1 MKNFIKNKNIKNN
14 RKDNIS
20 NITGFGQAAWS
31 FISAI
36 YKEDCDVLKTNNY
49 NLSFCQKVL
58 ANSLTI
64 SYLPNLARNLKRF

>member
-14 RKDNIS
+14 KKDNIS

-36 YKEDCDVLKTNNY
+36 YKEDCDVLKTTTTTY
-49 NLSFCQKVL
+49 HFAKK
-58 ANSLTI
+58 
-64 SYLPNLARNLKRF
+64 Y